1 MGGNLHRLKG
11 CVCLIGI
18 NDLRGRFL
26 RSDGDEVPP
35 RADFSAQNRIDRGA
49 SLAENSRL
57 YTQK

>member
-1 MGGNLHRLKG
+1 MGGNLHRLKRL
-11 CVCLIGI
+11 VCLIDI

-35 RADFSAQNRIDRGA
+35 RPDLVTEKRIDHGA
-49 SLAENSRL
+49 SLAENSQL